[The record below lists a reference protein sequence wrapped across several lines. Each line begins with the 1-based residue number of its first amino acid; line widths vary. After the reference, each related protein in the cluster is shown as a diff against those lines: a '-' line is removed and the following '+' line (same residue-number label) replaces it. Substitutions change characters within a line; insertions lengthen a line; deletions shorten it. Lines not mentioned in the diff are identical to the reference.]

1 MALLRVPRRLAAV
14 AAQLAV
20 VVALAA
26 LIGLGLLPRT
36 GWYRPVTVLSGS
48 MEPAFAPGDMVVVT
62 PEPVGAVRVGQVI
75 SYRIPVG
82 DHHVQSHR
90 VIAVLRRN
98 GQVSVR
104 TKGDANPT
112 PDPWT
117 ATLHG
122 DTVWRVRTVLP
133 KLGWIVFWLRSP
145 LVHQLTLF
153 LRAPVARSAGRL
165 ADLAPAGGLRPRGT
179 RCGPDVQRLT
189 TAFAARCGGESPSE
203 PRSRRS

>member
-14 AAQLAV
+14 AAQLAL

-104 TKGDANPT
+104 TKGDANT
-112 PDPWT
+112 TTDPWT
-117 ATLHG
+117 AILHG

-133 KLGWIVFWLRSP
+133 KLGWIVFWLRLP
-145 LVHQLTLF
+145 LVHRLTLF
-153 LRAPVARSAGRL
+153 LAPLLLVVL
-165 ADLAPAGGLRPRGT
+165 AALQIWRRPAEYAPEGH
-179 RCGPDVQRLT
+179 D
-189 TAFAARCGGESPSE
+189 AARTSSV
-203 PRSRRS
+203 

>member
-1 MALLRVPRRLAAV
+1 MALLRVPWRLAAV
-14 AAQLAV
+14 AARLAL

-48 MEPAFAPGDMVVVT
+48 MEPAFAPGDMVVAT

-90 VIAVLRRN
+90 VIGVLRRN
-98 GQVSVR
+98 GEVSVR
-104 TKGDANPT
+104 TKGDANAT
-112 PDPWT
+112 ADPWT

-153 LRAPVARSAGRL
+153 LAPLLL
-165 ADLAPAGGLRPRGT
+165 AVLAVLQIWRRPADYAPEGQ
-179 RCGPDVQRLT
+179 D
-189 TAFAARCGGESPSE
+189 AARTSSV
-203 PRSRRS
+203 

>member
-1 MALLRVPRRLAAV
+1 MALLRVPRRVAAV
-14 AAQLAV
+14 AAQLAL

-26 LIGLGLLPRT
+26 LVGFGLLPRT

-48 MEPAFAPGDMVVVT
+48 MQPAFAPGDMVVVT
-62 PEPVGAVRVGQVI
+62 PEPVSAVRVGQVI

-90 VIAVLRRN
+90 VIAVLRHG

-104 TKGDANPT
+104 TKGDANAAA
-112 PDPWT
+112 DPWT

-122 DTVWRVRTVLP
+122 DTVWRVRTALP
-133 KLGWIVFWLRSP
+133 KLGWIVFWLRTP

-153 LRAPVARSAGRL
+153 LAPLLL
-165 ADLAPAGGLRPRGT
+165 AMLAVLQIWRRPADSVPEGHDAPRT
-179 RCGPDVQRLT
+179 SSV
-189 TAFAARCGGESPSE
+189 
-203 PRSRRS
+203 